1 MEKSKKIYLIIIII
15 CIIVIIL
22 MGIIIGI
29 LLKNKNKDKEFGTN
43 RENELA
49 VYTNNLYRSMENM
62 DKDFEKYKDIGIDK
76 GMEDD
81 AIVIPNNNDYILK
94 DVLSVEINH
103 KGEAYINIAPNNN
116 LYDSYGSKHKLKSDV
131 INAGIYTVGNGDY
144 SYIYLVNKDGTV
156 SYVDSVKI
164 YEENIIEVVKLE
176 NLSNIIS
183 LVQISQ
189 LDAAKVMAIDIY
201 GNMHDLNEQ

>member
-1 MEKSKKIYLIIIII
+1 MEKSKKIYVVIISI
-15 CIIVIIL
+15 CVIVIIL
-22 MGIIIGI
+22 MGIYIGI
-29 LLKNKNKDKEFGTN
+29 LLKDKSNEPQVN
-43 RENELA
+43 RVNEME
-49 VYTNNLYRSMENM
+49 VYTNNLYKSMKNM
-62 DKDFEKYKDIGIDK
+62 DKNFEEYKELGIDE

-81 AIVIPNNNDYILK
+81 CIVIPNHNDYILK
-94 DVLSVEINH
+94 DILSVEINH
-103 KGEAYINIAPNNN
+103 LGEAYINIAPDND

-164 YEENIIEVVKLE
+164 YEENVIEVAKLE

-183 LVQISQ
+183 LMQISQ

-201 GNMHDLNEQ
+201 GNMIDLNQQ